1 MGSLTLHLK
10 VYIIYR
16 TEQTVLVFPNSPY
29 SHIYIYIYMNFVSS
43 RQLILYVIIRYYNI
57 FAIHIYDRLLLIY
70 MLLFGI
76 YIYYYN
82 NIPVCGA

>member
-1 MGSLTLHLK
+1 MGSLTRSFEGLN
-10 VYIIYR
+10 YIR
-16 TEQTVLVFPNSPY
+16 TEQTVLVFPTR
-29 SHIYIYIYMNFVSS
+29 HTHTYIYIYMNFVSS

-76 YIYYYN
+76 YIYYNN